1 MGYRYRT
8 LQATGGR
15 GRVRRRK
22 KPRARGP
29 SAPGPS
35 RKKRTVADGRTKGAR
50 DANRY
55 EIAGENVCT
64 GIIIGT
70 KGDAVS
76 SAAAAER
83 ARELLT
89 GTRTRVHDTEMR
101 VRVESRV
108 GTGRVRDATD
118 IIVCSSE
125 HYRDEN
131 AFEPKPPLET
141 VFVRRSCD
149 ISDSQ
154 GQK

>member
-1 MGYRYRT
+1 MGYGYRT

-29 SAPGPS
+29 SGPGPS
-35 RKKRTVADGRTKGAR
+35 RKKRTVADGRRTKGAR

-76 SAAAAER
+76 SAAAAAAER

-101 VRVESRV
+101 VRAESRV
-108 GTGRVRDATD
+108 GAGRVRDAAD
-118 IIVCSSE
+118 IIVCSSGALSG
-125 HYRDEN
+125 RKR
-131 AFEPKPPLET
+131 F
-141 VFVRRSCD
+141 
-149 ISDSQ
+149 
-154 GQK
+154 